1 LTDVKKL
8 PNFFEKKN
16 FITYKD
22 SKKIK
27 KGIKFKIF
35 VNGVNIYFKTKKI
48 HIEFLNKQN
57 IIKDK
62 KFQQLSVKKNF
73 TFVDLFSGAGGF
85 SLGLKMSGLK
95 HIYGVD
101 S

>member
-1 LTDVKKL
+1 MRDVKKL

-35 VNGVNIYFKTKKI
+35 VNGVNIYFKINKI
-48 HIEFLNKQN
+48 LLK
-57 IIKDK
+57 IKSFK
-62 KFQQLSVKKNF
+62 S
-73 TFVDLFSGAGGF
+73 
-85 SLGLKMSGLK
+85 
-95 HIYGVD
+95 
-101 S
+101 